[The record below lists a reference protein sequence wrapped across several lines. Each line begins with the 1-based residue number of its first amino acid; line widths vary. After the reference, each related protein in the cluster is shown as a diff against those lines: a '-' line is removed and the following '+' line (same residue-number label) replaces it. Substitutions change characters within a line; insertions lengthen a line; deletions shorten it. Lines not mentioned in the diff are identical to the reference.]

1 MQSARDQ
8 DVPVRA
14 DPTVKVALIFSH
26 GGDSANT
33 VTDVEEMERMIENLS
48 PHQAY

>member
-14 DPTVKVALIFSH
+14 DPTVNVALILVMLEIPL
-26 GGDSANT
+26 T
-33 VTDVEEMERMIENLS
+33 L
-48 PHQAY
+48 